1 MRSVPSNAF
10 ARLAALLLVFIAA
23 RMVAEEGSGFP
34 ANPVDVIVPFAA
46 GGGSDVFARI
56 IQNAIR
62 KNELSPQPWVI
73 RNAGGAG
80 GTIGSRRV
88 LDAQPDGHTI
98 LCLHDGIYTAKHY
111 GIADWGPSDFEPI
124 AATGQ
129 SESVV
134 AVAENSPYRTLADL
148 MQDARD
154 RPYRVVCGTNLGAPS
169 HYSAL
174 LLEEAFP
181 GAKFRFTQS
190 GGGSKRLA
198 QIKGGHVDLTGFSVA
213 EFVQFQSAGIRA
225 LAVLSEDRLADLP
238 DLPTAR
244 EQGIDVVDSLMQFW
258 WAPKETPADRID
270 FFVDALNA
278 AMEDEE
284 VRERLTQL
292 HMEPVFLTGNGL
304 KETIAERSE
313 RIESLV
319 VEVPVGVAPL
329 EWIVLGFV
337 VLCGGWVWWEGRK
350 GMAT

>member
-1 MRSVPSNAF
+1 
-10 ARLAALLLVFIAA
+10 
-23 RMVAEEGSGFP
+23 
-34 ANPVDVIVPFAA
+34 
-46 GGGSDVFARI
+46 
-56 IQNAIR
+56 
-62 KNELSPQPWVI
+62 
-73 RNAGGAG
+73 
-80 GTIGSRRV
+80 
-88 LDAQPDGHTI
+88 
-98 LCLHDGIYTAKHY
+98 
-111 GIADWGPSDFEPI
+111 
-124 AATGQ
+124 
-129 SESVV
+129 
-134 AVAENSPYRTLADL
+134 
-148 MQDARD
+148 MQ
-154 RPYRVVCGTNLGAPS
+154 
-169 HYSAL
+169 
-174 LLEEAFP
+174 
-181 GAKFRFTQS
+181 FR
-190 GGGSKRLA
+190 
-198 QIKGGHVDLTGFSVA
+198 
-213 EFVQFQSAGIRA
+213 SAGIRA
-225 LAVLSEDRLADLP
+225 LAVLSEERLADLP

-258 WAPKETPADRID
+258 WAPKGTPADRID